1 MKLRHLT
8 LMGWVFSLFLAFAPN
23 AWADRP
29 QISPGGSLS
38 LSGSSGG
45 PVNSQDCGFIAQT
58 PNHVIQITDD
68 LPYWRIMVTTSGSP
82 TLLIDGPTGRYCM
95 LPEGSA
101 NSGVLQYSG
110 YGTPGN
116 YNIYIGDRQ
125 QGQNPYRISI
135 SDQK

>member
-1 MKLRHLT
+1 
-8 LMGWVFSLFLAFAPN
+8 MGFQPVFSLCTQRLKPTANKSAQEVLFPSQEALV
-23 AWADRP
+23 
-29 QISPGGSLS
+29 GTM
-38 LSGSSGG
+38 
-45 PVNSQDCGFIAQT
+45 NSQDCGFIAQT

-68 LPYWRIMVTTSGSP
+68 LPYWRIMVTTSASP
-82 TLLIDGPTGRYCM
+82 TLLIDCPTGRYCM